1 MVALSEV
8 TTLCTVDPQ
17 ILFFWRIVLSIAA
30 LLLSHVHCNIILS
43 TCIRQFLWDLTE
55 IALSTDRPQDKWH
68 DSCTKPIHKHYFSL
82 RLLWPLSCS
91 HGFSA
96 ETLYRAHLRAALMT
110 FLCLSSIWKS
120 LFCLHSRRVCELH
133 IELWAGSYFLWGD
146 GKLLPCPLAL
156 TAPDEQYK
164 LAEASLPNIFDM
176 FSLCCFQDYL
186 SSVFNNLWYFL
197 HLDFFVFILDGV
209 CRIFEPASF

>member
-17 ILFFWRIVLSIAA
+17 ILFFWKIVLSIAA

-96 ETLYRAHLRAALMT
+96 ETLYWAHLRAALITCSLPFFHLKVFVLPAFPKGMWT
-110 FLCLSSIWKS
+110 AYRTLGWK
-120 LFCLHSRRVCELH
+120 LF
-133 IELWAGSYFLWGD
+133 
-146 GKLLPCPLAL
+146 PLGWWK
-156 TAPDEQYK
+156 T
-164 LAEASLPNIFDM
+164 ASL
-176 FSLCCFQDYL
+176 STG
-186 SSVFNNLWYFL
+186 SHGSWWAV
-197 HLDFFVFILDGV
+197 
-209 CRIFEPASF
+209 